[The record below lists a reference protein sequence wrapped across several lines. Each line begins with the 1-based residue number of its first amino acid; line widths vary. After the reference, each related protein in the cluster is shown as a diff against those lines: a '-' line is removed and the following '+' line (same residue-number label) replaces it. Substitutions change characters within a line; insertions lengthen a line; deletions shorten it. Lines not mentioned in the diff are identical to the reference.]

1 MNSGQFKKGF
11 TPWNK
16 GLKGVNGKSEK
27 RFKKRN
33 ETWNT
38 RQLGD
43 EHVDNDGYI
52 RVKVAKTGTKQE
64 RWKLKHRIIYEQ
76 HYRKFKKTI

>member
-1 MNSGQFKKGF
+1 MNSGRFQKGF

-16 GLKGVNGKSEK
+16 GVKKSTGESK
-27 RFKKRN
+27 TRFKKGN

-38 RQLGD
+38 RPLGD

-52 RVKVAKTGTKQE
+52 RVKVAET
-64 RWKLKHRIIYEQ
+64 
-76 HYRKFKKTI
+76 